1 MKINPGGTLALEDI
15 VGRGPLVQDIRA
27 RLDLQSV
34 ILVAERRMGKTHVL
48 AKLSAEAPAGW
59 VVFKRDVE
67 GVRTAAEFVQTI
79 LADLHPHLDKSTQFG
94 DWLRARAAEFGGTK
108 IGPLTLPDFQSK
120 HWKQALCDTFDHV
133 KDAKE
138 LERVV
143 FLWDEIPWMI
153 QNIARADAQEAME
166 LLDVL
171 RSLRQQHSAKLRM
184 VFTGSIGLHHIVRQ
198 LKAKGYTNAPTND
211 MAAIEVPPLEMA
223 AATRL
228 AEKLLQDIGWAVAA
242 AAPLATQI
250 AQEVDRVPYYIHHVL
265 SDIAKR
271 SDPKAALPLL
281 ELRKMVRSAIQNAHD
296 TWNLKHFEERTSD
309 YYGTQRDACLALLDG
324 VAAAPL
330 SLNVQAAINGA
341 KANHPNIAQNEWNEL
356 VRLLERDYYLLRD
369 IETGQLGF
377 KFTVLKRWWQWHR
390 LSLPIAV
397 EGDAP

>member
-15 VGRGPLVQDIRA
+15 VGRDLLVRDICS

-59 VVFKRDVE
+59 VMFRRDVE
-67 GVRTAAEFVQTI
+67 GVRSASEFVQI
-79 LADLHPHLDKSTQFG
+79 VLADLHPHLNTSTQFG
-94 DWLRARAAEFGGTK
+94 EWLKARAADLGGTK
-108 IGPLTLPDFQSK
+108 IGPLTLPNFQGK

-133 KDAKE
+133 QEAKG
-138 LERVV
+138 LTRVV

-171 RSLRQQHSAKLRM
+171 RALRQQHAKLRM

-211 MAAIEVPPLEMA
+211 MVAIEVTPLTMPD
-223 AATRL
+223 ATRL
-228 AEKLLQDIGWAVAA
+228 AEKLLQDIGWDTTGSAVAA
-242 AAPLATQI
+242 DI
-250 AQEVDRVPYYIHHVL
+250 AHEVDGVPYYIHHVL

-271 SDPKAALPLL
+271 PDPKAPLTRNDL
-281 ELRKMVRSAIQNAHD
+281 SRMVRAAIQSAHD
-296 TWNLKHFEERTSD
+296 TWNLKHFEDRTQD
-309 YYGTQRDACLALLDG
+309 YYGVQRDVCLALLDG
-324 VAAAPL
+324 IAAAPI
-330 SLNVQAAINGA
+330 SLEVQAAINGA
-341 KANHPNIAQNEWNEL
+341 KASFPDIKQNDWIEL

-369 IETGQLGF
+369 PDTGYLGF
-377 KFTVLKRWWQWHR
+377 KFSVLKRWWQWHR
-390 LSLPIAV
+390 LSLPIMV
-397 EGDAP
+397 EGGAS

>member
-94 DWLRARAAEFGGTK
+94 DWLRARATEFGGTK

-133 KDAKE
+133 KDARE

-228 AEKLLQDIGWAVAA
+228 AEKLLQAIGWELAA
-242 AAPLATQI
+242 AAPLAAQI

-271 SDPKAALPLL
+271 ADPKAALPLL
-281 ELRKMVRSAIQNAHD
+281 EMRKMVRSAIQNAHD

-330 SLNVQAAINGA
+330 SLDVQTAINGA
-341 KANHPNIAQNEWNEL
+341 KASHPNIVQNDWNEL

-369 IETGQLGF
+369 PETGQLGF

-397 EGDAP
+397 EGAAP